1 LEGALAGLKG
11 LGLDERGQVG
21 AADETG
27 TDEAAAAALERGR
40 WLFAQTCT
48 FLVSAAA
55 PDQVPEADLPEVAFA
70 GRSNVGKSS
79 LVNAL
84 TGRKTLAR
92 TSNTPGRTRLLNFF
106 RLAEHLLLV
115 DLPGYGYARA
125 SKRDIKQWTGLT
137 RAYLRGRPNLRRV
150 CLLIDARHG
159 LKPADESVMAL
170 LDEAAVSYQVVL
182 TKADKA
188 SAEAPAKTLE
198 ATADQLAKRPAA
210 HPEIMVTSARSGRGI
225 EGLRAVLAA
234 LAVPLAVPVAVSPG
248 CPTDRA
254 VE

>member
-1 LEGALAGLKG
+1 MNAG
-11 LGLDERGQVG
+11 D
-21 AADETG
+21 AST
-27 TDEAAAAALERGR
+27 TEATAQQAWEQGR

-48 FLVSAAA
+48 FLGSAAA
-55 PDQVPEADLPEVAFA
+55 PDQLPAPDLPEVAFA

-92 TSNTPGRTRLLNFF
+92 TSNTPGRTRLLNVFQLAG
-106 RLAEHLLLV
+106 RLGLV

-125 SKRDIKQWTGLT
+125 PKGDIKQWTGLT
-137 RAYLRGRPNLRRV
+137 RAYLRGRANLRRV

-159 LKPADESVMAL
+159 VKPSDEAVMTL

-188 SAEAPAKTLE
+188 RADALAGIRG
-198 ATADQLAKRPAA
+198 ATAGRLAKRPAA
-210 HPEIMVTSARSGRGI
+210 HPDIIVTSARDGLGI
-225 EGLRAVLAA
+225 DELRAALAA
-234 LAVPLAVPVAVSPG
+234 LARPEPAH
-248 CPTDRA
+248 
-254 VE
+254 